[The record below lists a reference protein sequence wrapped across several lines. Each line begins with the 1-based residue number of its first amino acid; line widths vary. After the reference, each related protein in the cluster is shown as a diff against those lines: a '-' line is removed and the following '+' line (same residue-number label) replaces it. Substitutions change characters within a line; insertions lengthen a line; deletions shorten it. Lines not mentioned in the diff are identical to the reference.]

1 MNERAKAALPLSE
14 AFGVKPT
21 DGGLSDDAIS
31 LPDTAERE
39 GRLWIRHAEKTA
51 SPYLRFDQWAVTMIP
66 LPAGKRR
73 WTMGPSASAA
83 VSHGEGRSHIDP
95 RRSALGLSRSPA
107 WKSSCRFHHR
117 SFRDRSDGDVTPK
130 REHQLA
136 RQGDNGNAPDP
147 PLASPTRRRNQ

>member
-1 MNERAKAALPLSE
+1 MTPQTPLPLSE

-73 WTMGPSASAA
+73 WTMGPICLGGGKPWGGA
-83 VSHGEGRSHIDP
+83 VTHRPSTQCARSQPIACLEIIMP
-95 RRSALGLSRSPA
+95 VSSPLLPG
-107 WKSSCRFHHR
+107 
-117 SFRDRSDGDVTPK
+117 SFRW
-130 REHQLA
+130 
-136 RQGDNGNAPDP
+136 
-147 PLASPTRRRNQ
+147 